1 MVSYEFRFPRRMRI
15 TLWINKEMEREKLLP
30 PFSAPLTLMAGHV
43 ETLNLK
49 QVLRKIWME
58 AREGVRNFCLRC
70 FFLWSSKV
78 KGASFN
84 RNATFQMFECLRV
97 TRGCGTSP
105 SDRKIPFIPDPRG
118 SLRQYKRFVAFW
130 WCHQQ
135 LRRAEIF
142 FVGGIKH
149 PHPSEN
155 T

>member
-97 TRGCGTSP
+97 TRGCGTTPLIGKSRLSQIHAGLFGNIKGLLR
-105 SDRKIPFIPDPRG
+105 SDDVTSSSEG
-118 SLRQYKRFVAFW
+118 QRFFLW
-130 WCHQQ
+130 
-135 LRRAEIF
+135 E
-142 FVGGIKH
+142 
-149 PHPSEN
+149 E
-155 T
+155 